1 LTKDVD
7 VPPSTKQEKNS
18 NEEKTYTHLMESPDH
33 ELDEE
38 LSIHRNED
46 EFDEERKLSNEFRA
60 QSGTGGRLRCP
71 APSCGATRGLIQS
84 MKQHVRETK
93 GTNGHERVYCLK
105 CDSVFF
111 KSKDREEHDTLSN
124 CIAALMSKPRAF
136 LSTKQKDLVVI
147 FEKDSSDHHKSD
159 LTNVKV
165 EE

>member
-1 LTKDVD
+1 LPKDVD
-7 VPPSTKQEKNS
+7 VPPTKKEKSS
-18 NEEKTYTHLMESPDH
+18 NEEKTYNHLMESSAN
-33 ELDEE
+33 ENEEE

-46 EFDEERKLSNEFRA
+46 ELDEERKLSNEFRA

-93 GTNGHERVYCLK
+93 GANGHERVYCLK

-124 CIAALMSKPRAF
+124 CIAALMSKHKAF

-147 FEKDSSDHHKSD
+147 FDKENPDHHRSD
-159 LTNVKV
+159 SIKVKV